1 MRKYYVIVGKKVKVI
16 NGEKRKKINKKKIK
30 GKAKMIIS
38 TRYFTR
44 MQKKGKLAKRLV
56 IRNQG

>member
-30 GKAKMIIS
+30 GKEKMIIF

-56 IRNQG
+56 IRNQS